1 MVLAVLSN
9 KQIKSTN
16 EIKKELEGLSG
27 QVINWHIAYRVLA
40 ELNYEGR
47 VEKFP
52 TKVGFF
58 WRRR

>member
-1 MVLAVLSN
+1 MVMAVLSN
-9 KQIKSTN
+9 KEIKSTN
-16 EIKKELEGLSG
+16 EITKELERLSG
-27 QVINWHIAYRVLA
+27 QVINWHIVYRVLA

-47 VEKFP
+47 VEKLP